1 MVKSKKNQS
10 RRHRK
15 FFIKENDE
23 ISVVTPSYFTGLS
36 KEDAVGIGVQTYLE
50 LKRQM
55 VMDAESGHE
64 RHIGSI
70 SIVDGLQ
77 RSLVALGEKY
87 PFLMQEVFAVERRA
101 YGLRLFKA

>member
-1 MVKSKKNQS
+1 MVTSKKN

-55 VMDAESGHE
+55 VRDFEAGHE
-64 RHIGSI
+64 RRIGSI
-70 SIVDGLQ
+70 PVVEGLQ
-77 RSLVALGEKY
+77 RSLAALREKY
-87 PFLMQEVFAVERRA
+87 PFLMKEVFAVERRL
-101 YGLRLFKA
+101 YGQRLFQA